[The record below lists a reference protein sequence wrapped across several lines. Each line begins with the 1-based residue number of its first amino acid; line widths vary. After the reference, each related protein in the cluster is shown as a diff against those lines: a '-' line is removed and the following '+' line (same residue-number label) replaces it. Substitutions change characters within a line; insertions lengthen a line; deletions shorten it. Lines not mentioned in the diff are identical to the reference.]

1 MSFILCRRF
10 RESNRIMKKNSI
22 KNTRINQEVQRELS
36 SLLQREVK
44 DPRIA
49 PMTSISAVEVT
60 PDLKSAKVYVSVFG
74 SEEAKEATMKG
85 IKSAAPFLR
94 SQLAKNLNLR
104 NTPELRFLADDSIA
118 YGVRMTGLI
127 ESMQTSEKEESEE

>member
-1 MSFILCRRF
+1 
-10 RESNRIMKKNSI
+10 MKKNSI

-60 PDLKSAKVYVSVFG
+60 PDLKNAKVYVSVFG

>member
-127 ESMQTSEKEESEE
+127 ESMRTSEKEESEE

>member
-10 RESNRIMKKNSI
+10 RESNRNMKKNSI

>member
-60 PDLKSAKVYVSVFG
+60 PDLKNAKVYVSVFG

>member
-1 MSFILCRRF
+1 
-10 RESNRIMKKNSI
+10 MKKNSI